1 MQAQLQIP
9 VVVGVQSK
17 HRSSLM
23 VKTFYLH
30 SKFTAKALPSDTGEN
45 SISIEGYAST
55 NDVDRQGDVV
65 PADVWERGLQNY
77 LRNPVILAY
86 HDHTQPIGRMTDHKV
101 DERGLWIKATISDAA
116 GNVYKLVKN
125 GILSAFSIGF
135 QVKDA
140 EYNSKAEVFMIK
152 QLELHEISVVSVPA
166 NQNTLFSLSK
176 HFGSTQEF
184 ELFKQ
189 QFVPMGETAKGLE
202 SSAEA
207 NSSEKELDM
216 DPKQLEIMLAEATA
230 KAAEA
235 AAKAVVEAQTKAA
248 EAKAAE
254 AKAQAELEAKVKA
267 AVQTVDTG
275 AEKLLAEVEKRLAEQ
290 ADAHKKQL
298 DGLQEVIKEKAVE
311 LEAIQKSRMQFS
323 DTKADTM
330 DYAEKE
336 KAVLLAKAMGRRVED
351 TKFGAQ
357 LVQKYGAHVPSA
369 TWELEVNLNLEAE
382 VRRRLVMAPLFRN
395 ISMQTNVMTI
405 PVNPEAGTATWV
417 TNAQFG
423 TSNSAGG
430 TSSTSGATPG
440 VGSPHLLKEITLN
453 AYKVATNEYLAYEEE
468 EDSLIAIMPVI
479 REAMVRRLA
488 RAVDKAFLLGAG
500 AGSDPVKGIATWD
513 AVGGDNVT
521 PSAATDKVTVAN
533 LRTLRRGLGAWG
545 LDPAEIVYV
554 VSTEVYYDLLDDAV
568 FQTMNQVGPAAT
580 LLTGQ
585 IGSVGNSP
593 VLVSGEFASKASGAV
608 GAIAFAPANFLVGNQ
623 RGVRV
628 DTQELVETQRRVFVA
643 SLRTGITQL
652 TTNLGNGVNKLVWAA

>member
-1 MQAQLQIP
+1 
-9 VVVGVQSK
+9 
-17 HRSSLM
+17 M

-30 SKFTAKALPSDTGEN
+30 SKFTAKALPSDNGEN
-45 SISIEGYAST
+45 SLSIEGYAST
-55 NDVDRQGDVV
+55 NDIDRQGDVV
-65 PADVWERGLQNY
+65 PASVWERGLQNY
-77 LRNPVILAY
+77 VKNPIILAY
-86 HDHTQPIGRMTDHKV
+86 HDHTQPIGRMVDHKV
-101 DERGLWIKATISDAA
+101 DEKGLWIKATISDAA
-116 GNVYKLVKN
+116 GNIYKLVKN

-140 EYNSKAEVFMIK
+140 EWNSKAEVFMIK
-152 QLELHEISVVSVPA
+152 DLELHEISVVSVPA

-176 HFGSTQEF
+176 HFSTAQEF

-189 QFVPMGETAKGLE
+189 QFASEDTIAKELET
-202 SSAEA
+202 SQVA
-207 NSSEKELDM
+207 NSSKKEFNM
-216 DPKQLEIMLAEATA
+216 DPKDLEKMLADATA

-235 AAKAVVEAQTKAA
+235 AARAVVEAQTKAA

-254 AKAQAELEAKVKA
+254 AKAEAELQAKVKA

-275 AEKLLAEVEKRLAEQ
+275 AERLLAEVEKRLAEQ
-290 ADAHKKQL
+290 ADEHKKHL
-298 DGLQEVIKEKAVE
+298 AGLEETLKTKAAE

-330 DYAEKE
+330 DYADKE
-336 KAVLLAKAMGRRVED
+336 KAVLLAKAMGRSIEG
-351 TKFGAQ
+351 TKFGRQ
-357 LVQKYGAHVPSA
+357 MVEKYGAHVPSA
-369 TWELEVNLNLEAE
+369 TWELEVNLSLEAE
-382 VRRRLVMAPLFRN
+382 VRRRLVVAPLFRN
-395 ISMQTNVMTI
+395 INMQTNVMTI

-430 TSSTSGATPG
+430 STATTGATPG
-440 VGSPHLLKEITLN
+440 SGSPHLLKEITLN

-468 EDSLIAIMPVI
+468 EDSLIALMPII

-500 AGSDPVKGIATWD
+500 SGADPVKGIATWD
-513 AVGGDNVT
+513 SVGGDNVT
-521 PSAATDKVTVAN
+521 PSAASDKVTVAN

-545 LDPAEIVYV
+545 LDPAEIVYI
-554 VSTEVYYDLLDDAV
+554 VSTEVYYDLLDDST

-593 VLVSGEFASKASGAV
+593 VLVSGEFASKASTQV
-608 GAIAFAPANFLVGNQ
+608 GAIAVAPANFLVGNQ

-643 SLRTGITQL
+643 SLRTGLTQL